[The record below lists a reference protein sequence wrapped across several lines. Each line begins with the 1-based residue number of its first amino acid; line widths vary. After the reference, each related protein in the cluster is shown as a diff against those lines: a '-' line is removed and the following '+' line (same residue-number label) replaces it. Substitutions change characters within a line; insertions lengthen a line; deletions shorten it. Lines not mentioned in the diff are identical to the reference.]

1 MAIIVT
7 GGTGKTG
14 IRIAALLKQA
24 NIPFV
29 LTSRK
34 GQAGAPGLPAVTFE
48 WGDSSTFPNPFQ
60 DISERVSAVYLV
72 GPQAISDAA
81 GSVNSFID
89 YAVKEHGV
97 NRFVMAGGTLLQK
110 GHELGLGKVWTHLD
124 DIGVEYCVLRLTW
137 FMGVHPSLRL
147 FSRRIVLLFGCKADR
162 I

>member
-34 GQAGAPGLPAVTFE
+34 GPTAAPDMPVVQFD

-60 DISERVSAVYLV
+60 HSTEKVSAIYLV
-72 GPQAISDAA
+72 GPQAIPDAS

-97 NRFVMAGGTLLQK
+97 GRFVLAGGTLLKK
-110 GHELGLGKVWTHLD
+110 GQLEMGKVWAHLD
-124 DIGVEYCVLRLTW
+124 DIGVEHAVLRLTW
-137 FMGVHPSLRL
+137 FMGTRSSLL
-147 FSRRIVLLFGCKADR
+147 SLSRSVFDGMTDKR
-162 I
+162 

>member
-24 NIPFV
+24 NISFV
-29 LTSRK
+29 LTSRR
-34 GQAGAPGLPAVTFE
+34 GEAGAAGMPAVMFD
-48 WGDSSTFPNPFQ
+48 WADPSTFPNPFQ
-60 DISERVSAVYLV
+60 YVSEKITAVYLV
-72 GPQAISDAA
+72 GPQAIPDAS

-97 NRFVMAGGTLLQK
+97 KRFVMAGGTLIKK
-110 GHELGLGKVWTHLD
+110 GNTLEMGKVWTHLD

-137 FMGVHPSLRL
+137 SMGARPSVRL
-147 FSRRIVLLFGCKADR
+147 FSRHFAPLVRQQN
-162 I
+162 

>member
-1 MAIIVT
+1 MAIILT

-14 IRIAALLKQA
+14 IRIAALLKHA

-34 GQAGAPGLPAVTFE
+34 GPAAAPDMPVVLFD

-60 DISERVSAVYLV
+60 HNSSEKVSAIYLV
-72 GPQAISDAA
+72 GPQAIANAS

-97 NRFVMAGGTLLQK
+97 RRFIMVGGTLLKK
-110 GHELGLGKVWTHLD
+110 GNHLEMGKVWAHLD
-124 DIGVEYCVLRLTW
+124 EIGVEHAVLRLTW
-137 FMGVHPSLRL
+137 FMGARSSL
-147 FSRRIVLLFGCKADR
+147 
-162 I
+162 